1 MGRIVWIAS
10 FPKSGNTWVRV
21 FLNNLLAGAEAPV
34 ALDSIGRFTAS
45 EAAVEHYRS
54 LDPRPPAAWTPADT
68 ARMRPRVHAHIAGL
82 KDGLSLVKTHCRLG
96 HDHGQPTVNL
106 DVTAGAVYIVRDPLD
121 VAVSFA
127 DHMGMT
133 IDQAISIMAFPGA
146 FTDPGETTVSEPR
159 GSWSENVA
167 SWTSP
172 ERPSV
177 HVVRFEDLLA
187 DPKARFGAIARHLR
201 IGADDAAVDRA
212 INFSTFD
219 VLKEQERSH
228 GFRERSRRA
237 RRPFF
242 REGRAGA
249 WREALSEV
257 QVGAIVEAHRV
268 EMGRFGYVPAG
279 F

>member
-1 MGRIVWIAS
+1 
-10 FPKSGNTWVRV
+10 
-21 FLNNLLAGAEAPV
+21 
-34 ALDSIGRFTAS
+34 
-45 EAAVEHYRS
+45 
-54 LDPRPPAAWTPADT
+54 
-68 ARMRPRVHAHIAGL
+68 MRPRVHAHIAGL